1 MPFFL
6 AHGLLRCGHGFAHKG
21 QSCNGTD
28 VLTHFKG
35 ADFVFHA
42 LFVEVSHRK
51 MGVRVEF
58 EMHFDVWHPRLQGFG
73 LHTAIGIEELLTK
86 GEEGDGTIHGLHY
99 LHRCNL
105 LVGLGLLPWCSF
117 RTNCG
122 RRWR

>member
-1 MPFFL
+1 MREYGWADVATVHHDAFFL

-86 GEEGDGTIHGLHY
+86 GEEGDGTIHGSTIYIDVTY
-99 LHRCNL
+99 L
-105 LVGLGLLPWCSF
+105 LG
-117 RTNCG
+117 
-122 RRWR
+122 